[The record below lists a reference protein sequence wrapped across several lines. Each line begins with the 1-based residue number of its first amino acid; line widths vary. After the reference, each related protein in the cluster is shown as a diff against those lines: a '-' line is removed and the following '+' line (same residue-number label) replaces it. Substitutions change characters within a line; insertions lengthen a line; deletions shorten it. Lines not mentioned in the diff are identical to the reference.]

1 MTCCQEAAAQHW
13 CDNGVDEGRQATS
26 SFHTKQYL
34 DNYPDLAEVR
44 YHIINKCRINFNRI
58 FKVFGSD
65 YRALVLH
72 YLNNGLAEGR
82 LGYKVG
88 ANHGYGRWTVRSGNH
103 IITRLLIKKCRHH
116 HLLNLTHYLQVCPR
130 HRPPPHLR
138 ERVRE
143 DWGRYRQPRVAR

>member
-1 MTCCQEAAAQHW
+1 M
-13 CDNGVDEGRQATS
+13 DEGRQATS

-44 YHIINKCRINFNRI
+44 YHIYIINKCRINFNGI
-58 FKVFGSD
+58 FEVFGSD

-88 ANHGYGRWTVRSGNH
+88 ANHGYGRWTVRSD
-103 IITRLLIKKCRHH
+103 RLASYHQGLPSSC
-116 HLLNLTHYLQVCPR
+116 T
-130 HRPPPHLR
+130 
-138 ERVRE
+138 
-143 DWGRYRQPRVAR
+143 